1 MEAQTTIAAMQILST
16 TVISCFGL
24 WILAWYRINRKWVKA
39 EPKTWKQWFVQHWVE
54 IVITVVVVPQWPEL
68 IRAAI
73 KLITQ
78 GG

>member
-16 TVISCFGL
+16 TIISCFGL
-24 WILAWYRINRKWVKA
+24 WILAWYRVKRKWIKA
-39 EPKTWKQWFVQHWVE
+39 DPKNWGQRFEKYWVE